1 MPSGDGWD
9 LHATLWY
16 PLDGIYTKRYSL
28 EVELASTVNPTNAVP
43 QGGDQAIVNMADLGD
58 GKFGVNLA
66 KFDEFGDFH
75 QLKYAE
81 VSLDGAGQITQ
92 TGASVEFPGYGQ
104 PFIEKTKLGAPAYV
118 PPDGLS
124 HDQYWFV
131 DVADERWLVVNDG
144 DWDAQYSYIY
154 KAPSDD
160 IEGLNGQSEWTY
172 EGYTNM
178 RIWDIAVSNDI
189 VLFTGINAAHGKTF
203 VFGV

>member
-1 MPSGDGWD
+1 MANPIFDIDTFPYDQTNFGELKKVSDNTGSSDLVIETGAGFEIVTTRNVPPYEQGHGNGFAVITDQNTTQKLIAYAVPSSDGWD

-16 PLDGIYTKRYSL
+16 PLDGIYTEIFS

-104 PFIEKTKLGAPAYV
+104 PFIEKLNWGHQPI
-118 PPDGLS
+118 S
-124 HDQYWFV
+124 HLMD
-131 DVADERWLVVNDG
+131 
-144 DWDAQYSYIY
+144 
-154 KAPSDD
+154 
-160 IEGLNGQSEWTY
+160 
-172 EGYTNM
+172 
-178 RIWDIAVSNDI
+178 
-189 VLFTGINAAHGKTF
+189 
-203 VFGV
+203 